1 MSPSPARGAGIA
13 LGALAILAVGV
24 YAPAMLLG
32 PLPDAEI
39 RVDEAATA
47 AAETAQV
54 PLPETGASAVAI
66 VGDDG
71 EAQLV
76 AASGDDT
83 AMPIGGAAKLVTVL
97 ATLDALPIAEGERG
111 PAIRIGAEDYTDYLR
126 YQAEG
131 SRTLPV
137 SPGETWTQ
145 RDVVRAVFLGSSNN
159 HADTLARWAFGNL
172 DNYASEANDWL
183 EEQGYENLRVVD
195 STGLSGDNVGTATE
209 LTRLAAAAL
218 ADPTLAG
225 ILEGDGAS
233 TTTDRRVPDVV
244 AHLGDDGIR
253 SLGRSYTDQ
262 ALLSFVF
269 TSELTGDAPRRM
281 VGAMTGV
288 GDYETLDPAVLA
300 AVEGMQAA
308 SAPIEVIAEGDAFGD
323 VVSAW
328 GDRARLVAA
337 AGRTDAAWGAV
348 PESASVDVEPFAT
361 APAGREVGDVTIRVG
376 DRDITSVLEL
386 DRPIGD
392 PGPLWRL
399 ANPAAIVGA
408 FLAN

>member
-1 MSPSPARGAGIA
+1 MSPSPARGIGIA
-13 LGALAILAVGV
+13 LGTFAILAVGV

-32 PLPDAEI
+32 PLPDVEVRAE
-39 RVDEAATA
+39 EPAAASATA
-47 AAETAQV
+47 EV
-54 PLPETGASAVAI
+54 PLPAAGASAVAI

-71 EAQLV
+71 AAELV
-76 AASGDDT
+76 AASADDEP
-83 AMPIGGAAKLVTVL
+83 MPIGGATKLVTVL

-111 PAIRIGAEDYTDYLR
+111 PAIRIGPEDYTDYLR
-126 YQAEG
+126 YQSEG

-137 SPGETWTQ
+137 SPGETWSQ
-145 RDVVRAVFLGSSNN
+145 RDVVRSVFLGSSNN

-172 DNYASEANDWL
+172 DNYVAEANAWL
-183 EEQGYENLRVVD
+183 EEEGFETLRVAD

-209 LTRLAAAAL
+209 LTRLAAL
-218 ADPTLAG
+218 AVADETLG
-225 ILEGDGAS
+225 PMLEGGGAL

-244 AHLGDDGIR
+244 SHLDSDGIR
-253 SLGRSYTDQ
+253 AISRSYTDQ

-269 TSELTGDAPRRM
+269 TSELSGDAPRRM

-308 SAPIEVIAEGDAFGD
+308 SAPIEVIAEGATYGEAI
-323 VVSAW
+323 SEW
-328 GDRARLVAA
+328 GDRSRLIAT

-348 PESASVDVEPFAT
+348 PEAASVEVAPFAT
-361 APAGREVGDVTIRVG
+361 APAGREVGDVTVRIG
-376 DRDITSVLEL
+376 DREITSVLEL
-386 DRPIGD
+386 DEPITD

-399 ANPAAIVGA
+399 ANPAAIVEA
-408 FLAN
+408 FLAD

>member
-1 MSPSPARGAGIA
+1 MSPSPARGVGIA
-13 LGALAILAVGV
+13 LGALAILAVGI

-32 PLPDAEI
+32 PLPDVEI
-39 RVDEAATA
+39 RVDESITA
-47 AAETAQV
+47 AGEAAQV
-54 PLPETGASAVAI
+54 PLPASGASAVAI

-76 AASGDDT
+76 AASGDDE
-83 AMPIGGAAKLVTVL
+83 AKPIGGAAKLVTVL

-111 PAIRIGAEDYTDYLR
+111 PSIRIGAEDYTDYLR

-137 SPGETWTQ
+137 SPGESWTQ

-172 DNYASEANDWL
+172 DNYVTEANGWL
-183 EEQGYENLRVVD
+183 EEQGYETLRVVD
-195 STGLSGDNVGTATE
+195 STGLSGDNVGTAAE
-209 LTRLAAAAL
+209 LTRLAASAL
-218 ADPTLAG
+218 ADPTLG
-225 ILEGDGAS
+225 RVLDGSAAT

-244 AHLGDDGIR
+244 AHLGNDGIR
-253 SLGRSYTDQ
+253 SISRSYTDQ

-269 TSELTGDAPRRM
+269 ASELTGETPRRM
-281 VGAMTGV
+281 VGAMTGI

-308 SAPIEVIAEGDAFGD
+308 SAPIEVIASGASYGEA
-323 VVSAW
+323 VSAW
-328 GDRARLVAA
+328 GDRAQLTAA

-348 PESASVDVEPFAT
+348 PEAATVDVAPFAT
-361 APAGREVGDVTIRVG
+361 APAGREVGDVTVRVG
-376 DRDITSVLEL
+376 EREITSVLEL
-386 DRPIGD
+386 DEPITD

-399 ANPAAIVGA
+399 ANPAVIVGA
-408 FLAN
+408 FLAD

>member
-1 MSPSPARGAGIA
+1 MSPSPARGVGIA
-13 LGALAILAVGV
+13 LGTLAILAVGV

-39 RVDEAATA
+39 RVDETAVAASER
-47 AAETAQV
+47 AEV
-54 PLPETGASAVAI
+54 PLPASGASAVAI
-66 VGDDG
+66 LGEAG

-76 AASGDDT
+76 AASAEDDPK
-83 AMPIGGAAKLVTVL
+83 PIGGATKLVTVL

-111 PAIRIGAEDYTDYLR
+111 AAIRIGPEDYTDFLR
-126 YQAEG
+126 YQEQG

-137 SPGETWTQ
+137 SPGETWSQ

-172 DNYASEANDWL
+172 DNYATEANAWL
-183 EEQGYENLRVVD
+183 EEQGFETLRVVD
-195 STGLSGDNVGTATE
+195 ATGLSGDNVGTATE
-209 LTRLAAAAL
+209 LTRLAALAL
-218 ADPTLAG
+218 ADPTLAA
-225 ILEGDGAS
+225 LLDGDGVPAPA
-233 TTTDRRVPDVV
+233 DRRVPDVV
-244 AHLGDDGIR
+244 AHLDDDGIR
-253 SLGRSYTDQ
+253 AISRSFTDQ

-269 TSELTGDAPRRM
+269 TSELSGEAPQRM

-288 GDYETLDPAVLA
+288 GDYETLDLAVLA

-308 SAPIEVIAEGDAFGD
+308 STPVEVIAEGSSYGEA
-323 VVSAW
+323 VSAW
-328 GDRARLVAA
+328 GDRARLIAT

-348 PESASVDVEPFAT
+348 PEAASVDVAPFAT
-361 APAGREVGDVTIRVG
+361 APAGREVGEVTVLVG
-376 DRDITSVLEL
+376 DREITSVLEL
-386 DRPIGD
+386 DEPITD

-408 FLAN
+408 FLAD

>member
-1 MSPSPARGAGIA
+1 MSPSPARGVGIA
-13 LGALAILAVGV
+13 LGTLAILAVGV
-24 YAPAMLLG
+24 YTPAMLLG
-32 PLPDAEI
+32 PLPDVEI
-39 RVDEAATA
+39 RVDETATVA
-47 AAETAQV
+47 GEAVQV
-54 PLPETGASAVAI
+54 PLPDVGASAVAI

-76 AASGDDT
+76 AASGDET

-172 DNYASEANDWL
+172 DNYAAEANGWL
-183 EEQGYENLRVVD
+183 EEQGYETLRVVD
-195 STGLSGDNVGTATE
+195 STGLSGDDVGTATE
-209 LTRLAAAAL
+209 LTRLAATAL
-218 ADPTLAG
+218 ADPTLGA
-225 ILEGDGAS
+225 ILEGGGTT

-244 AHLGDDGIR
+244 AHLGSDGIR
-253 SLGRSYTDQ
+253 SLSRSYTDQ

-269 TSELTGDAPRRM
+269 TSELTGETPRRM
-281 VGAMTGV
+281 VGAMTGI

-308 SAPIEVIAEGDAFGD
+308 SAPIEVIAEGDSYGD

-328 GDRARLVAA
+328 GDRARLIAA
-337 AGRTDAAWGAV
+337 AGRTDTAWGAV
-348 PESASVDVEPFAT
+348 PESASVDVAPFTT
-361 APAGREVGDVTIRVG
+361 APAGREVGDVTVRIG
-376 DRDITSVLEL
+376 DREITSVLEL
-386 DRPIGD
+386 DEPISD
-392 PGPLWRL
+392 PGPVWRL

-408 FLAN
+408 FLAD

>member
-1 MSPSPARGAGIA
+1 MSPSPARGVGIA
-13 LGALAILAVGV
+13 LGTLAILAVGV
-24 YAPAMLLG
+24 YTPAMLLG

-39 RVDEAATA
+39 RIDETATA
-47 AAETAQV
+47 AAAAAQV
-54 PLPETGASAVAI
+54 PLPEAGASAVAI
-66 VGDDG
+66 IGDDG

-76 AASGDDT
+76 AASGDDS

-172 DNYASEANDWL
+172 DNYATEANDWL
-183 EEQGYENLRVVD
+183 EEQGYETLRVVD
-195 STGLSGDNVGTATE
+195 ATGLAGENVGTAAE

-218 ADPTLAG
+218 SEPTLAG
-225 ILEGDGAS
+225 ILDGGGPT

-244 AHLGDDGIR
+244 AHLGDEGIR
-253 SLGRSYTDQ
+253 SLGRSFTDQ

-269 TSELTGDAPRRM
+269 TSELTGDTPRRM

-308 SAPIEVIAEGDAFGD
+308 SAPIEVIAEGEAFGD

-328 GDRARLVAA
+328 GDRARLIAA

-348 PESASVDVEPFAT
+348 PESASVDVAPFAT
-361 APAGREVGDVTIRVG
+361 APAGREVGEVTVRIG
-376 DRDITSVLEL
+376 DREISSVLEL
-386 DRPIGD
+386 DEPIGD

-399 ANPAAIVGA
+399 ANPSAIVGE

>member
-1 MSPSPARGAGIA
+1 MSPSPARGVGIA

-39 RVDEAATA
+39 RIDEAATA
-47 AAETAQV
+47 AAAAAQV

-76 AASGDDT
+76 AASGDDA

-111 PAIRIGAEDYTDYLR
+111 PGIRIGAEDYTDYLR

-172 DNYASEANDWL
+172 DNYATEANDWL
-183 EEQGYENLRVVD
+183 EEQGYESLRVVD
-195 STGLSGDNVGTATE
+195 STGLSGDNVGTAAE

-218 ADPTLAG
+218 SDPTLAG
-225 ILEGDGAS
+225 ILDGDGAT

-244 AHLGDDGIR
+244 AHLADEGIR

-269 TSELTGDAPRRM
+269 SSELTGDAPRRM

-308 SAPIEVIAEGDAFGD
+308 SAPIEVIAEGEAFGD
-323 VVSAW
+323 AVSAW
-328 GDRARLVAA
+328 GDRAQLIAA

-348 PESASVDVEPFAT
+348 PESASVDVAPFAT
-361 APAGREVGDVTIRVG
+361 APAGREVGEVTVRIG
-376 DRDITSVLEL
+376 DREISSVLEL
-386 DRPIGD
+386 DEPIGD

-408 FLAN
+408 FLAS